1 MKIIIKNSQFQQY
14 LLSLIIGN
22 FQVQYRYNG
31 IIIVVF
37 IKTWKN
43 APENNTQDSP
53 HNQAYDLPGLH
64 MMMTRDAFNT
74 G

>member
-1 MKIIIKNSQFQQY
+1 MLY
-14 LLSLIIGN
+14 DL
-22 FQVQYRYNG
+22 YRT
-31 IIIVVF
+31 IQTFRFAIVVF